1 MKKYFLFASMLSV
14 SLAFGQSGEN
24 MVENGSF
31 ESITGKGPKKL
42 GGIESATGWISA
54 TGAKADLFLKDKKLP
69 EIDPEKNIYGGE
81 QAQDGQNFA
90 GVWVYSQGNKIPRT
104 YITAKLNAPMKKG
117 QAYCVKFYVSLGDNS
132 KFATNNIA
140 ANFSKKDISIADKK
154 SIIDQPHVR
163 DVKNRVFSGTYSWE
177 RVCGTYIAEG
187 GERFITIGNFNM
199 TEETK
204 VDKVK
209 KDPSNKS
216 PQVGGAYYF
225 IDNISVQLLDDEER
239 CDCGSDDYVEV
250 GSSMIYSKSDYIRD
264 NMTLEEKLAASTVY
278 FGFGRDLI
286 TGSAQRDLDR
296 IAQWMKENPNVRIR
310 VIAHID
316 EEEAKLAV
324 DNPVYKA
331 VAMRRANG
339 VIKYLMD
346 QGIDESR
353 LVATD
358 KGDRAPA
365 ESEGDDIELNQAKNR
380 RVEFQIITR

>member
-1 MKKYFLFASMLSV
+1 
-14 SLAFGQSGEN
+14 
-24 MVENGSF
+24 
-31 ESITGKGPKKL
+31 
-42 GGIESATGWISA
+42 
-54 TGAKADLFLKDKKLP
+54 
-69 EIDPEKNIYGGE
+69 
-81 QAQDGQNFA
+81 
-90 GVWVYSQGNKIPRT
+90 
-104 YITAKLNAPMKKG
+104 
-117 QAYCVKFYVSLGDNS
+117 
-132 KFATNNIA
+132 
-140 ANFSKKDISIADKK
+140 
-154 SIIDQPHVR
+154 
-163 DVKNRVFSGTYSWE
+163 
-177 RVCGTYIAEG
+177 
-187 GERFITIGNFNM
+187 
-199 TEETK
+199 
-204 VDKVK
+204 
-209 KDPSNKS
+209 
-216 PQVGGAYYF
+216 
-225 IDNISVQLLDDEER
+225 
-239 CDCGSDDYVEV
+239 
-250 GSSMIYSKSDYIRD
+250 
-264 NMTLEEKLAASTVY
+264 MTLEEKLAASTVY

-365 ESEGDDIELNQAKNR
+365 EAEGDDIELNQAKNR